1 MGVWGRNAAIDNSE
15 IRRWQKIEAVQA
27 LAALADHAKEDVSY
41 TPRLSSKSSRWH
53 ATAHGVDFELICTS
67 EKFWDLRAERG
78 GGGAIDLAMHL
89 FGGTF
94 KQAVKTL
101 KDCNL

>member
-1 MGVWGRNAAIDNSE
+1 MDNSE
-15 IRRWQKIEAVQA
+15 IHRWQKIEAVKA
-27 LAALADHAKEDVSY
+27 LTVLADYAKEDISY

-53 ATAHGVDFELICTS
+53 VTTGGADFEIICTG

-101 KDCNL
+101 KDRNL

>member
-1 MGVWGRNAAIDNSE
+1 MDNSK
-15 IRRWQKIEAVQA
+15 IHCWQKIEAVKA
-27 LAALADHAKEDVSY
+27 LTVLADYAKEDISY

-53 ATAHGVDFELICTS
+53 VTAGGADFEIICTG

-101 KDCNL
+101 KDRNL

>member
-1 MGVWGRNAAIDNSE
+1 MDNSE
-15 IRRWQKIEAVQA
+15 IQRWQRIEAIKA
-27 LAALADHAKEDVSY
+27 LAALADYAKEDVSY
-41 TPRLSSKSSRWH
+41 TPRLSSKSTRWH
-53 ATAHGVDFELICTS
+53 ATAGGTDFEIICTG

-89 FGGTF
+89 FGGTC

-101 KDCNL
+101 KDRNL